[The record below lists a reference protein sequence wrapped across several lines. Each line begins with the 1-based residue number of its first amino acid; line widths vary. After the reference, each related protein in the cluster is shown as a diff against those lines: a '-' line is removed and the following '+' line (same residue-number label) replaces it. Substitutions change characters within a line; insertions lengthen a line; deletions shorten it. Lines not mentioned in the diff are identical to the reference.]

1 MTPLIK
7 DGAMGSW
14 LRAQGYSGWLEPLS
28 RSQPEVVMAVHRAYR
43 AAGAQGLTTHSFCA
57 TLDLQPEAE
66 ALAYAAA
73 VLARQV
79 AGEGLVLG
87 SVGPG
92 GRSPGRGDVS
102 IAQLAEDYRAPV
114 RGLIR
119 GGVDLLWLE
128 TCIDPLQLQAA
139 VWACQKECDAAGTV
153 LPIWGLLALRDAL
166 HLVGGT
172 PLSEAL
178 AHIRTLGLSGVG
190 LNCTEPELLLPA
202 FEQVASLGLP
212 LACVP
217 NAGVPVA
224 GAYQVGPEALAQA
237 LQRVHA
243 QFPLTWVGG
252 CCGTT
257 PAHIQRLT
265 NVAEFSI

>member
-1 MTPLIK
+1 MTSFLK

-14 LRAQGYSGWLEPLS
+14 LRAQGYSGWLEALNLA
-28 RSQPEVVMAVHRAYR
+28 QPQVILAVHRAYR
-43 AAGAQGLTTHSFCA
+43 AAGAQGLTTNSFCA

-79 AGEGLVLG
+79 AGEGRVLG
-87 SVGPG
+87 SLGPG
-92 GRSPGRGDVS
+92 GRSPQRGDVS
-102 IAQLAEDYRAPV
+102 VAQLAEDYRAPA
-114 RGLIR
+114 RGLIM

-128 TCIDPLQLQAA
+128 TCIDPFQLQAA
-139 VWACQKECDAAGTV
+139 VHACQTECLAAGIT
-153 LPIWGLLALRDAL
+153 LPIWGLLALRDAH

-178 AHIRTLGLSGVG
+178 AHIRALGLSGIG

-202 FEQVASLGLP
+202 FEQVASLELP

-217 NAGVPVA
+217 NAGMLVQ
-224 GAYQVGPEALAQA
+224 GQYGIGPEAFTQVLHS
-237 LQRVHA
+237 LHA
-243 QFPLTWVGG
+243 QFPLTWMGG

-257 PAHIQRLT
+257 PAHIQRLSQ
-265 NVAEFSI
+265 AF